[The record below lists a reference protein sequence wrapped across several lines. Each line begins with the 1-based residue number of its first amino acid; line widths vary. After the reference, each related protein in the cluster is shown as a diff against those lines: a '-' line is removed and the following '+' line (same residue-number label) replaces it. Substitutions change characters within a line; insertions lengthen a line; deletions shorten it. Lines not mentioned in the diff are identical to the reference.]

1 MASVKGENRSLDD
14 NERFD
19 EEVLACD
26 GICHE
31 AFVGNTHDPYNLEM
45 ISVPKM
51 PSQCCW
57 IWVDRPPGGEI
68 DMTIPFEGGKTF
80 DERYLED
87 ESKSGEICGEA
98 LVDNPDRP
106 YNLFPMNP
114 WMRLWISPWSDEMT
128 SILKRL
134 DHRTL
139 VDESIGICDET
150 LDDIE
155 RRYDEDERIAV
166 LPVYNLFPLNPLMM
180 LWMPPLFDEV
190 WPVLVDRISVL
201 PPIVSNILCA

>member
-1 MASVKGENRSLDD
+1 
-14 NERFD
+14 
-19 EEVLACD
+19 
-26 GICHE
+26 
-31 AFVGNTHDPYNLEM
+31 
-45 ISVPKM
+45 
-51 PSQCCW
+51 
-57 IWVDRPPGGEI
+57 
-68 DMTIPFEGGKTF
+68 
-80 DERYLED
+80 
-87 ESKSGEICGEA
+87 
-98 LVDNPDRP
+98 
-106 YNLFPMNP
+106 
-114 WMRLWISPWSDEMT
+114 MRLWISPWSDEMT

-166 LPVYNLFPLNPLMM
+166 LAVYNLFPLNPLMM

-201 PPIVSNILCA
+201 PPIVSNILYSGEYLVGSFLGFDLR